1 MRTSFPGTAPDLE
14 TLLIEKLAVLK
25 RNRDHVPLDVLKTKY
40 KKGYEKLSAEL
51 RDLTEWFLKSII
63 LEDLQIFPEYLPEVT
78 ELIQAGITNSGLL
91 KECSKA
97 VFQYQDFS
105 MLKELAYQLKN
116 AVTDTLTP
124 YFQQHLGL
132 YIAPECLEEPY
143 PPPYFYNLVTGRI
156 FQDGRWVN
164 LPERQPENEEK
175 RNSA

>member
-51 RDLTEWFLKSII
+51 RDLAERFLKSII

-78 ELIQAGITNSGLL
+78 KLIQAGITNSGLL
-91 KECSKA
+91 KDCSKA

-105 MLKELAYQLKN
+105 MLKELSFYTQQIL
-116 AVTDTLTP
+116 TLLLNTLHLIRFQFVP
-124 YFQQHLGL
+124 YFEQIQPKLL
-132 YIAPECLEEPY
+132 FQLQK
-143 PPPYFYNLVTGRI
+143 I
-156 FQDGRWVN
+156 FLFLD
-164 LPERQPENEEK
+164 
-175 RNSA
+175 